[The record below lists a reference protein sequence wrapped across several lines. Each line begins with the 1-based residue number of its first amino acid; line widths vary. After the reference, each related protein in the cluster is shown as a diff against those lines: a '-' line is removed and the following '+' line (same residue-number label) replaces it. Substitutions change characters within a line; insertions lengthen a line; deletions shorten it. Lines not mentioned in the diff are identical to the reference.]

1 MDYRLTLAAVL
12 LLAACG
18 GSPFPDATG
27 GDDGEGDGDSETVTV
42 PESLA
47 VNVTAARYD
56 ATSDSLRLSIA
67 GLDSSPALVTYQRNA
82 DLDVGGYRA
91 YSIQEDPLDRMFVAL
106 ARESRDGATRA
117 VAVADGGQF
126 GHYFGGGSF
135 ERDGNFDRPPISAAT
150 GSGQV
155 TYAGTY
161 AALQNIPAAGNPDV
175 LTPPAG
181 TADELLP
188 NQPRQVRGNILL
200 NANFSDDQVNGVVY
214 NRVVV
219 NEGTS
224 LPQVILAPTEIA
236 ENGTFTGSAE
246 NPEGNNVDAITGNYG
261 GIFGGSDSSS
271 VAGVVHLE
279 TFNDD
284 IDLEQEHGVFVLTQ
298 CGQPGDA
305 AICDTVEPN

>member
-1 MDYRLTLAAVL
+1 M
-12 LLAACG
+12 
-18 GSPFPDATG
+18 
-27 GDDGEGDGDSETVTV
+27 
-42 PESLA
+42 
-47 VNVTAARYD
+47 
-56 ATSDSLRLSIA
+56 
-67 GLDSSPALVTYQRNA
+67 
-82 DLDVGGYRA
+82 
-91 YSIQEDPLDRMFVAL
+91 
-106 ARESRDGATRA
+106 
-117 VAVADGGQF
+117 
-126 GHYFGGGSF
+126 
-135 ERDGNFDRPPISAAT
+135 
-150 GSGQV
+150 
-155 TYAGTY
+155 
-161 AALQNIPAAGNPDV
+161 
-175 LTPPAG
+175 
-181 TADELLP
+181 P

-246 NPEGNNVDAITGNYG
+246 NPEGDNVDAITGNYG

>member
-117 VAVADGGQF
+117 VADGGQF

-135 ERDGNFDRPPISAAT
+135 ERDGNFDRPPDQRCH
-150 GSGQV
+150 GQRSGH
-155 TYAGTY
+155 
-161 AALQNIPAAGNPDV
+161 LRRN
-175 LTPPAG
+175 LCG
-181 TADELLP
+181 TAKHSGRG
-188 NQPRQVRGNILL
+188 QPRCADTARRNRG
-200 NANFSDDQVNGVVY
+200 
-214 NRVVV
+214 
-219 NEGTS
+219 
-224 LPQVILAPTEIA
+224 
-236 ENGTFTGSAE
+236 
-246 NPEGNNVDAITGNYG
+246 
-261 GIFGGSDSSS
+261 
-271 VAGVVHLE
+271 
-279 TFNDD
+279 
-284 IDLEQEHGVFVLTQ
+284 
-298 CGQPGDA
+298 
-305 AICDTVEPN
+305 